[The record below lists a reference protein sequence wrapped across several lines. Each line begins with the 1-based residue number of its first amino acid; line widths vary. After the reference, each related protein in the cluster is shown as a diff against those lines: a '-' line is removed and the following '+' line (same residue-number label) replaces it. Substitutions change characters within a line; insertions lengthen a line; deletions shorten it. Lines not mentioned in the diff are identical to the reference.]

1 VEAVLVR
8 GRVVPSVVVD
18 RHPRPDV
25 AAVLPGLG
33 PCLEAGYR
41 VKVPAGFVGPGA
53 VEVQIVFR
61 TPDGRART
69 FPAAAAGEVP

>member
-1 VEAVLVR
+1 
-8 GRVVPSVVVD
+8 VVVD
-18 RHPRPDV
+18 RHPRADV

-53 VEVQIVFR
+53 VEVQVVFR
-61 TPDGRART
+61 TPDGRTRT
-69 FPAAAAGEVP
+69 YPAVAAGEVP